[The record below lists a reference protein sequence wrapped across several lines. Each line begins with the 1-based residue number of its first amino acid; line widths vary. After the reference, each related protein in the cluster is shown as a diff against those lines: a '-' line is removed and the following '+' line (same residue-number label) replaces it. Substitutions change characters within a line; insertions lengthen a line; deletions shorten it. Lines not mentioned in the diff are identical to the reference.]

1 MKMGTST
8 FHTCEWAGPGPSP
21 SSCRG
26 TAGGPQDDRS
36 PQQHTHIMSKS
47 KVKSLFKFKNPEKHN
62 KEPNLSGSV
71 KDGAGNSPRDK
82 AGTLPSSP
90 GALSPGDSDTPPADV
105 SPFSPKEKKGKRI
118 LSFKLKRKKSK
129 RRGEG
134 EGEAGGGEVFFPET
148 DEPDRFAKQLSYD
161 QMSVST
167 ECSFRTESGW
177 DLDSESTSTFS
188 FDMTQP
194 NSPALSFKFPTSP
207 SKNSEEKKGMFDRL
221 SSFFNTKRKKSKSR
235 QYSDASTD
243 ASCPASPLSP
253 WEEKMKTPTSSQ
265 EDSLFVGMRDG
276 ETGAGAWCG
285 DSLNA
290 SSTGS
295 LVQGEAEVPFANSDS
310 SGRNSVKEVMVCGAS
325 TTGEGDS
332 GNVTPTTTGLAPTT
346 DLSSELGFTES
357 VVEEV
362 SKRLQAHLEGS
373 ILKNTEGSNEACP
386 VALTTLSAP
395 LKIPLSMMAEAP
407 KSPNLTSI
415 SLATKKTFV
424 KVGEKGHSTA
434 LTGITLDSQ
443 SSTSHLITTQ
453 GEGENTPDRNMKKS
467 RTRRRPQ
474 ILSRETADMACS
486 PSPGREEIPREDSP
500 VQLHKAI
507 WVETHLGEEEVEG
520 EWEGENEREIT
531 KEEEGYRSD
540 SPPVLAIPVTV
551 IPEDDDN
558 IQATPD
564 GPSGLSEILPPSGSL
579 PDSAISLTLTTGEFQ
594 TISRQPEE
602 PEPGTDARQSPL
614 QEKRRLRDIRVTR
627 KTVNLP
633 SQHKV
638 YAHKVCVSPEPSLH
652 RDKATEEECGRE
664 STSKISD
671 ITLEKPLPNLQSN
684 NYAELKDANLE
695 PFTSTDET
703 TLCDTSTAALLVKD
717 KTDSDFDDTSDMYKA
732 NSQVFKLGVRSQES
746 NQDSPPKQGPKAAT
760 TESQHTTAIGAKSP
774 SPASGGRAR
783 NATTKAKGS
792 TDSTKV
798 GAPSDCEWEQ
808 RAEKPASM
816 LPTLKDHSA
825 GVSTSATS
833 SKSKIPKRSS
843 SDGEVKSPVTPDKTL
858 TIDILAAASKLQ
870 KPPRTKESLKSPV
883 IAPKTG
889 RKPSSEEAKGDK
901 SASGDTSPTKTTYR
915 KGLKLIKEKSDEDT
929 DSLSLVN
936 GMEKDYRERNVKE
949 AHGLDR
955 ESLNVKKQRQ
965 KNLDNNASLAPK
977 TRLPI
982 SSPTKKK
989 NDDIAKASYKKKSS
1003 VQTDSDKPKKSPD
1016 QQKLPPGERPGTDMP
1031 LPLSESPSKGGIL
1044 PARPT
1049 KQDLQR
1055 SISHE
1060 ENDTPTSSVSTPPTK
1075 QERATSSRPSKQIQ
1089 KSPVKDFL
1097 DPLLSASK
1105 LPTRSPRNSSKVK
1118 LRKPQSPTEMSANT
1132 STFTQESIVN
1142 TDKVADDKV
1151 EERKEEQ
1158 VMKPTDRQ
1166 ASTSEIKLEEK
1177 ETNASETITICETS
1191 KMVPKE
1197 NNDETIKS
1205 NAQEDVTPL
1214 IDPVS
1219 KLSQLSSEAV
1229 KGSLAHL
1236 TVTET
1241 DGQARQHEAEQQAQI
1256 VSSPENVSD
1265 IKSNTTTQ
1273 EQHTL
1278 EASLEEVKV
1287 EILEKTQ
1294 IASKKKTDII
1304 QEKDLNSAVLL
1315 PQTTP
1320 THEYITDMS
1329 AKPAVGDSTHCDIMT
1344 PSDEEGVTPDNAS
1357 LGALTVI
1364 AKDQVTTKTKL
1375 NKQDAGP
1382 KDVNSANST
1391 VSIDTNVAN
1400 TEQQK
1405 EKELF
1410 KDKTTNENNRLPS
1423 PNSVKNVEVQEK
1435 SKEEVG
1441 RKPPEALDV
1450 QTETMTVCELP
1461 KNVENKLDKEPL
1473 LLAGE
1478 FERQKDS
1485 KPNERLNDAAVESTD
1500 SQSSRREELKGTAAS
1515 EDEAGKEITKQE
1527 KPYSQLFEDKCLQP
1541 DSKEGPQTIVTDAM
1555 EQKRTK
1561 PERVVIHKP
1570 TDTITGT
1577 KCEREILLK
1586 ENAKSDSQGTQQ
1598 AEQQMMAS
1606 KVKNEK
1612 SKLLQ
1617 TKEEEKNN
1625 NTNVEDKLAKDV
1637 KDFQTPSRSTNI
1649 QEAVGKTEKRSLP
1662 DKTAEY
1668 NKDFVEGIKKTNGNA
1683 ERSANANS
1691 PNANL
1696 ESKIGTEKILKKKAD
1711 MDTTEELLTIS
1722 TEGSQTKNS
1731 SVETSVDE
1739 SVAASAD
1746 SEVSTQQYKTL
1757 IIVGGNEDVTKPNT
1771 NSLTE
1776 SKCPNLELDQ
1786 EPVKVSVDKK
1796 RTEIQDGDTNSIHE
1810 LNSER
1815 TKEKT
1820 EIADSYSEK
1829 SVSQTD
1835 VEAAVKDQKPL
1846 LDRGKIK
1853 TLENKEKRKII
1864 ESKHAKVDRELEPA
1878 PELEKTIQNEN
1889 VKTDTKEKTETKDSS
1904 VKSLTE
1910 TPKVRAKG
1918 KVSKQQIQMT
1928 KLVGGQNGDFKEQ
1941 EKDDLTETE
1950 RAKTENVPESQNQE
1964 LNIESTKVLSTGAAK
1979 DETETTNLSVKKLVN
1994 EAGIMTAAPKHKP
2007 STASEHMEMKIAE
2020 KSTHQAT
2027 DPKAKIDSSK
2037 ESHASAT
2044 ENLDS
2049 EVDKIQNQKN
2059 LIECVQGLNEVTK
2072 QEEQQINKTK
2082 LELKKDSD
2090 PIPVKDPSHKK
2101 VGGEQKDTSV
2111 VILDTQKNEEGRIK
2125 VLPTSREVIS
2135 DPQQKKLTLNDSL
2148 FLSAAEKPFTPPLQ
2162 PKKESPSSWLDVEHR
2177 QKQRKEH
2184 KKRLDASASED
2195 ESLEADDID
2204 DFIRSIKKGGMP
2216 FSLPP
2221 KKHIRKKS
2229 PSPPFAMPAIKEDHF
2244 EKTFDPEE
2252 FQFGLRKNGISF
2264 RDPSPAMVIKQK
2276 AANRKGR
2283 TPGKRAQ
2290 DGTLLTS
2297 TDNKISLDEVE
2308 GKDGGNGQAEAG
2320 EEEGQ
2325 SNREGAGKPTSRL
2338 GRISIL
2344 SSLLSSSRKNK
2355 EETSSASNSSLSS
2368 KQQQDLPSLGAVNS
2382 PLPGTAADKEGMKSI
2397 DEGPHMGVGDGT
2409 VSESTLSS
2417 SSPPPLPMFSA
2428 VKLPHDLD
2436 KYLKT
2441 DKGDSEASQGSRH
2454 TSNIKQN
2461 PEESTVMELASI
2473 GEHIVNVKGPAT
2485 LPPTTK
2491 DSQQSS
2497 ENGLS
2502 TTKAKIP
2509 AVRGFH
2515 KRPGKIVIH
2524 EHAQFGGEAMEFHC
2538 DVEDATTI
2546 KLSPVISIRVI
2557 RGCWLLYEK
2566 PGFQGRI
2573 IALEEGPSE
2582 QVVNIWADEEPPPTL
2597 DQNDQPV
2604 PTAPMIIGSLRLAV
2618 RDYSVSQI
2626 DLFAEVNGLGRMTT
2640 YYDDVVEIGSYAIPQ
2655 TTGSIK
2661 VHSGV
2666 WLVYTDPGFGGF
2678 VGVLEVGEYPCPET
2692 WGFSEPFVGSIR
2704 PLRMGPIK
2712 VEHPHE
2718 VKALVF
2724 EKPNFD
2730 GESIEVDSD
2739 VFNLTEAQTQK
2750 PDGSKKTLP
2759 TVGSMKILGGLWVA
2773 YQEADFEGQQYI
2785 LEEGEY
2791 PHCSDWGGSEDGFLS
2806 LRPICTDF
2814 LSPHVKL
2821 FSEQNFDALGLNVDL
2836 LGPVLNME
2844 DIDHGIKT
2852 QSVNVIGGV
2861 WVAFEKPGFNGELY
2875 VLEKGLY
2882 ASPED
2887 WGAHNFNISSIQ
2899 PVFHDVL
2906 MGAAKFKVQLY
2917 SEPDFQG
2924 RLVVLEDSAE
2934 ALDEDFLPKSCK
2946 VLAGSWVTYE
2956 GAHFTDNMYILE
2968 EGEYPDTVSMGLL
2981 SSDCPIRSLQPTGHE
2996 LSLPSIVLFSKV
3008 GCSGRR
3014 VVLTGE
3020 AVNLLQTGLDTHIR
3034 SLVVEGGM
3042 WVLYEGSNYRGR
3054 QLLLQPSAVGDLRT
3068 LNSWQQIGSLRPLLQ
3083 KQMYFCLRNKET
3095 GGVMSLTGTLDDIK
3109 LMRVQAVEET
3119 GGVEQVWFYRDGQL
3133 TCKLV
3138 EDCCLETSSSVVMA
3152 GCRLCV
3158 SPEQGEDKQLWS
3170 ITPDGLVRYHLQ
3182 PDLVL
3187 EVKGGQQYDKNQV
3200 ILNTFEEKKLAQRW
3214 TLEIL

>member
-1 MKMGTST
+1 
-8 FHTCEWAGPGPSP
+8 
-21 SSCRG
+21 
-26 TAGGPQDDRS
+26 
-36 PQQHTHIMSKS
+36 
-47 KVKSLFKFKNPEKHN
+47 
-62 KEPNLSGSV
+62 
-71 KDGAGNSPRDK
+71 
-82 AGTLPSSP
+82 
-90 GALSPGDSDTPPADV
+90 
-105 SPFSPKEKKGKRI
+105 
-118 LSFKLKRKKSK
+118 
-129 RRGEG
+129 
-134 EGEAGGGEVFFPET
+134 
-148 DEPDRFAKQLSYD
+148 
-161 QMSVST
+161 
-167 ECSFRTESGW
+167 
-177 DLDSESTSTFS
+177 
-188 FDMTQP
+188 
-194 NSPALSFKFPTSP
+194 
-207 SKNSEEKKGMFDRL
+207 
-221 SSFFNTKRKKSKSR
+221 
-235 QYSDASTD
+235 
-243 ASCPASPLSP
+243 
-253 WEEKMKTPTSSQ
+253 
-265 EDSLFVGMRDG
+265 
-276 ETGAGAWCG
+276 
-285 DSLNA
+285 
-290 SSTGS
+290 
-295 LVQGEAEVPFANSDS
+295 
-310 SGRNSVKEVMVCGAS
+310 
-325 TTGEGDS
+325 
-332 GNVTPTTTGLAPTT
+332 
-346 DLSSELGFTES
+346 
-357 VVEEV
+357 
-362 SKRLQAHLEGS
+362 
-373 ILKNTEGSNEACP
+373 
-386 VALTTLSAP
+386 
-395 LKIPLSMMAEAP
+395 
-407 KSPNLTSI
+407 
-415 SLATKKTFV
+415 
-424 KVGEKGHSTA
+424 
-434 LTGITLDSQ
+434 
-443 SSTSHLITTQ
+443 
-453 GEGENTPDRNMKKS
+453 
-467 RTRRRPQ
+467 
-474 ILSRETADMACS
+474 
-486 PSPGREEIPREDSP
+486 
-500 VQLHKAI
+500 
-507 WVETHLGEEEVEG
+507 
-520 EWEGENEREIT
+520 
-531 KEEEGYRSD
+531 
-540 SPPVLAIPVTV
+540 
-551 IPEDDDN
+551 
-558 IQATPD
+558 
-564 GPSGLSEILPPSGSL
+564 
-579 PDSAISLTLTTGEFQ
+579 
-594 TISRQPEE
+594 
-602 PEPGTDARQSPL
+602 
-614 QEKRRLRDIRVTR
+614 
-627 KTVNLP
+627 
-633 SQHKV
+633 
-638 YAHKVCVSPEPSLH
+638 
-652 RDKATEEECGRE
+652 
-664 STSKISD
+664 
-671 ITLEKPLPNLQSN
+671 
-684 NYAELKDANLE
+684 
-695 PFTSTDET
+695 
-703 TLCDTSTAALLVKD
+703 
-717 KTDSDFDDTSDMYKA
+717 
-732 NSQVFKLGVRSQES
+732 
-746 NQDSPPKQGPKAAT
+746 
-760 TESQHTTAIGAKSP
+760 
-774 SPASGGRAR
+774 
-783 NATTKAKGS
+783 
-792 TDSTKV
+792 
-798 GAPSDCEWEQ
+798 
-808 RAEKPASM
+808 
-816 LPTLKDHSA
+816 
-825 GVSTSATS
+825 
-833 SKSKIPKRSS
+833 
-843 SDGEVKSPVTPDKTL
+843 
-858 TIDILAAASKLQ
+858 
-870 KPPRTKESLKSPV
+870 
-883 IAPKTG
+883 
-889 RKPSSEEAKGDK
+889 
-901 SASGDTSPTKTTYR
+901 
-915 KGLKLIKEKSDEDT
+915 
-929 DSLSLVN
+929 
-936 GMEKDYRERNVKE
+936 
-949 AHGLDR
+949 
-955 ESLNVKKQRQ
+955 
-965 KNLDNNASLAPK
+965 
-977 TRLPI
+977 
-982 SSPTKKK
+982 
-989 NDDIAKASYKKKSS
+989 
-1003 VQTDSDKPKKSPD
+1003 
-1016 QQKLPPGERPGTDMP
+1016 
-1031 LPLSESPSKGGIL
+1031 
-1044 PARPT
+1044 
-1049 KQDLQR
+1049 
-1055 SISHE
+1055 
-1060 ENDTPTSSVSTPPTK
+1060 
-1075 QERATSSRPSKQIQ
+1075 
-1089 KSPVKDFL
+1089 
-1097 DPLLSASK
+1097 
-1105 LPTRSPRNSSKVK
+1105 
-1118 LRKPQSPTEMSANT
+1118 MSANT

-2355 EETSSASNSSLSS
+2355 EETSS
-2368 KQQQDLPSLGAVNS
+2368 
-2382 PLPGTAADKEGMKSI
+2382 
-2397 DEGPHMGVGDGT
+2397 
-2409 VSESTLSS
+2409 
-2417 SSPPPLPMFSA
+2417 
-2428 VKLPHDLD
+2428 
-2436 KYLKT
+2436 
-2441 DKGDSEASQGSRH
+2441 
-2454 TSNIKQN
+2454 
-2461 PEESTVMELASI
+2461 
-2473 GEHIVNVKGPAT
+2473 
-2485 LPPTTK
+2485 
-2491 DSQQSS
+2491 
-2497 ENGLS
+2497 
-2502 TTKAKIP
+2502 
-2509 AVRGFH
+2509 
-2515 KRPGKIVIH
+2515 
-2524 EHAQFGGEAMEFHC
+2524 FGGEAMEFHC

-2704 PLRMGPIK
+2704 PLRMVQKIIYRYVYPKI
-2712 VEHPHE
+2712 
-2718 VKALVF
+2718 LF

-2899 PVFHDVL
+2899 PLSASVL
-2906 MGAAKFKVQLY
+2906 QVQLY

-2981 SSDCPIRSLQPTGHE
+2981 SSDSFFKIE

>member
-1 MKMGTST
+1 M
-8 FHTCEWAGPGPSP
+8 
-21 SSCRG
+21 
-26 TAGGPQDDRS
+26 
-36 PQQHTHIMSKS
+36 
-47 KVKSLFKFKNPEKHN
+47 
-62 KEPNLSGSV
+62 
-71 KDGAGNSPRDK
+71 
-82 AGTLPSSP
+82 
-90 GALSPGDSDTPPADV
+90 
-105 SPFSPKEKKGKRI
+105 
-118 LSFKLKRKKSK
+118 
-129 RRGEG
+129 
-134 EGEAGGGEVFFPET
+134 
-148 DEPDRFAKQLSYD
+148 
-161 QMSVST
+161 
-167 ECSFRTESGW
+167 
-177 DLDSESTSTFS
+177 
-188 FDMTQP
+188 
-194 NSPALSFKFPTSP
+194 
-207 SKNSEEKKGMFDRL
+207 NSEEKKGMFDRL

-332 GNVTPTTTGLAPTT
+332 GN
-346 DLSSELGFTES
+346 
-357 VVEEV
+357 
-362 SKRLQAHLEGS
+362 
-373 ILKNTEGSNEACP
+373 NTEGSNEACP

-579 PDSAISLTLTTGEFQ
+579 PDS
-594 TISRQPEE
+594 
-602 PEPGTDARQSPL
+602 
-614 QEKRRLRDIRVTR
+614 
-627 KTVNLP
+627 
-633 SQHKV
+633 
-638 YAHKVCVSPEPSLH
+638 
-652 RDKATEEECGRE
+652 
-664 STSKISD
+664 
-671 ITLEKPLPNLQSN
+671 
-684 NYAELKDANLE
+684 
-695 PFTSTDET
+695 
-703 TLCDTSTAALLVKD
+703 
-717 KTDSDFDDTSDMYKA
+717 
-732 NSQVFKLGVRSQES
+732 
-746 NQDSPPKQGPKAAT
+746 
-760 TESQHTTAIGAKSP
+760 
-774 SPASGGRAR
+774 
-783 NATTKAKGS
+783 
-792 TDSTKV
+792 
-798 GAPSDCEWEQ
+798 
-808 RAEKPASM
+808 
-816 LPTLKDHSA
+816 
-825 GVSTSATS
+825 
-833 SKSKIPKRSS
+833 
-843 SDGEVKSPVTPDKTL
+843 
-858 TIDILAAASKLQ
+858 
-870 KPPRTKESLKSPV
+870 
-883 IAPKTG
+883 
-889 RKPSSEEAKGDK
+889 
-901 SASGDTSPTKTTYR
+901 
-915 KGLKLIKEKSDEDT
+915 
-929 DSLSLVN
+929 
-936 GMEKDYRERNVKE
+936 
-949 AHGLDR
+949 
-955 ESLNVKKQRQ
+955 
-965 KNLDNNASLAPK
+965 
-977 TRLPI
+977 
-982 SSPTKKK
+982 
-989 NDDIAKASYKKKSS
+989 
-1003 VQTDSDKPKKSPD
+1003 
-1016 QQKLPPGERPGTDMP
+1016 
-1031 LPLSESPSKGGIL
+1031 
-1044 PARPT
+1044 
-1049 KQDLQR
+1049 
-1055 SISHE
+1055 
-1060 ENDTPTSSVSTPPTK
+1060 

-1950 RAKTENVPESQNQE
+1950 RAKTENVPEN
-1964 LNIESTKVLSTGAAK
+1964 
-1979 DETETTNLSVKKLVN
+1979 
-1994 EAGIMTAAPKHKP
+1994 
-2007 STASEHMEMKIAE
+2007 
-2020 KSTHQAT
+2020 
-2027 DPKAKIDSSK
+2027 
-2037 ESHASAT
+2037 
-2044 ENLDS
+2044 
-2049 EVDKIQNQKN
+2049 
-2059 LIECVQGLNEVTK
+2059 
-2072 QEEQQINKTK
+2072 
-2082 LELKKDSD
+2082 
-2090 PIPVKDPSHKK
+2090 
-2101 VGGEQKDTSV
+2101 
-2111 VILDTQKNEEGRIK
+2111 TQKNEEGRIK

-2308 GKDGGNGQAEAG
+2308 GKDGGNGQA
-2320 EEEGQ
+2320 
-2325 SNREGAGKPTSRL
+2325 EGAGKPTSRL

-2899 PVFHDVL
+2899 PVFHLSASVL
-2906 MGAAKFKVQLY
+2906 QVQLY